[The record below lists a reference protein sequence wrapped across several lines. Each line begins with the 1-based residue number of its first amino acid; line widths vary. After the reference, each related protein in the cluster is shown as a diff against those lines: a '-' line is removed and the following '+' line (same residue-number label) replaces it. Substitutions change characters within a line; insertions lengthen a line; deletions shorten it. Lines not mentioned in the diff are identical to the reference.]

1 MSSTRSSTRF
11 LVLRLPYRIAA
22 AGHGAL
28 DINNMGRVDAGSAT
42 SRPHLGEE
50 FSPPELER
58 SRRVARS

>member
-1 MSSTRSSTRF
+1 MSSTRSSSRF

-50 FSPPELER
+50 FSPPELE
-58 SRRVARS
+58 